1 MIHVTLYTW
10 YKVLILKINTVALH
24 EILNNNFGFKNQALR
39 LTKIM
44 NNKCA
49 ILDTTLG
56 KFTMLDTYGRPTI
69 TRKNFCKTAKRLN
82 NLFRVATRKDN
93 QVVDLPFPF
102 QKLIYFSF

>member
-1 MIHVTLYTW
+1 M
-10 YKVLILKINTVALH
+10 
-24 EILNNNFGFKNQALR
+24 
-39 LTKIM
+39 
-44 NNKCA
+44 
-49 ILDTTLG
+49 LDTTLG